1 MPDLTEPCAPVGILC
16 AMEEEQA
23 LLVAALG
30 DPPVLSGVGLEARRG
45 RLDGRDVVVA
55 AAGVGKV
62 RAAGTATLLVERLG
76 CRALVLSGVAGG
88 LSASLGPGDL
98 VIADRVIDV
107 DYGRLTDTG
116 RLVYQPGVL
125 PLPGERPDPGYLL
138 PAAVVERVRLRLAA
152 TGLAAT
158 LGTVLT
164 GDAFLASSRVRDE
177 MAACWSALAIE
188 MEGSAVCGV
197 AERFG
202 VPWLVVRA
210 LSDRAGDESVSD
222 FTSFLSSAAA
232 ASARLVR
239 ELLPTLDAM
248 PPGNSDMSIVD

>member
-1 MPDLTEPCAPVGILC
+1 V
-16 AMEEEQA
+16 
-23 LLVAALG
+23 LVAT
-30 DPPVLSGVGLEARRG
+30 
-45 RLDGRDVVVA
+45 
-55 AAGVGKV
+55 AGVGKV

-76 CRALVLSGVAGG
+76 CRALVLTGVAGG
-88 LSASLGPGDL
+88 LTADMAIGDL
-98 VIADRVIDV
+98 VIADRVIDI
-107 DYGRLTDTG
+107 DYGRLTEAG

-138 PAAVVERVRLRLAA
+138 PARVVEGVRSRLAA

-177 MAACWSALAIE
+177 LTAQWSALAIE

-202 VPWLVVRA
+202 IPWLIVRA
-210 LSDRAGDESVSD
+210 LSDRAGDESVTD
-222 FTSFLSSAAA
+222 FTAFLSSAAA

-239 ELLPTLDAM
+239 ELLPIFDTM
-248 PPGNSDMSIVD
+248 PTRDSDMPAVD